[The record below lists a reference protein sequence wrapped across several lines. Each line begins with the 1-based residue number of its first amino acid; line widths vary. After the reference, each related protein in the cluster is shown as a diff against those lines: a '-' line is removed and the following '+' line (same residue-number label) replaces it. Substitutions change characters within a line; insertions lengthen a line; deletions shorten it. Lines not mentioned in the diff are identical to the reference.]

1 MFNILLCG
9 VGGQGTVLASK
20 MLANCAINRGETA
33 HTAETIGM
41 AQRGGSVVSH
51 VRIGSD
57 AFSPLIPKGCADT
70 VIAFE
75 PAECVRV
82 LPYLK
87 NDGQILVNTLPVKPT
102 TDTLAR
108 TSYEAADMFDF
119 LDRQGVDYRPVDGA
133 AILNAV
139 GSARSLNVALLG
151 AASAMG
157 AVPCTLDE
165 LETVIH
171 TAMKPQFCEQN
182 LKALR
187 FGAALLAES
196 CGFHGNM

>member
-20 MLANCAINRGETA
+20 MIANCAVNRGESA

-51 VRIGSD
+51 VRIGAD
-57 AFSPLIPKGCADT
+57 AFSPLIPVGCADT

-75 PAECVRV
+75 PAECVRAF
-82 LPYLK
+82 PYLK
-87 NDGQILVNTLPVKPT
+87 RGGRIVVNTQPVKPT
-102 TDTLAR
+102 TDTLAKA
-108 TSYEAADMFDF
+108 SYNAAEMFAF
-119 LDRQGVDYRPVDGA
+119 LDARGVDYCAVDGA
-133 AILNAV
+133 LIMERLG
-139 GSARSLNVALLG
+139 GSKSLNVALLG
-151 AASAMG
+151 AASALG

-165 LETVIH
+165 LESFIR

-182 LKALR
+182 LRALAL
-187 FGAALLAES
+187 GAVQIQQK
-196 CGFHGNM
+196 C

>member
-20 MLANCAINRGETA
+20 MLANCAVNRGETA

-87 NDGQILVNTLPVKPT
+87 SGGRILVNTLPVKPT
-102 TDTLAR
+102 TDTLAK
-108 TSYEAADMFDF
+108 TSYDAQQMLAF
-119 LDRQGVDYRPVDGA
+119 LKEQGVDYRPVDGA
-133 AILNAV
+133 AIIRALGGAK
-139 GSARSLNVALLG
+139 SLNVALLG

-157 AVPCTLDE
+157 MVPCSLDE
-165 LETVIH
+165 METVIR

-187 FGAALLAES
+187 LGASLIAE
-196 CGFHGNM
+196 

>member
-20 MLANCAINRGETA
+20 MLANCAVNRGETA

-87 NDGQILVNTLPVKPT
+87 NGGRILVNTLPVKPT
-102 TDTLAR
+102 TDTLAK
-108 TSYEAADMFDF
+108 TSYDAQQMLAF
-119 LDRQGVDYRPVDGA
+119 LKEQGVDYRPVDGA
-133 AILNAV
+133 AIIRALGGAK
-139 GSARSLNVALLG
+139 SLNVALLG

-157 AVPCTLDE
+157 MVPCSLDE
-165 LETVIH
+165 METVIR

-187 FGAALLAES
+187 LGAALIAE
-196 CGFHGNM
+196 

>member
-51 VRIGSD
+51 VRIGAD
-57 AFSPLIPKGCADT
+57 CFSPLIPKGCADT

-82 LPYLK
+82 FPFLK
-87 NDGQILVNTLPVKPT
+87 KGGKIVVNTQPVKPT
-102 TDTLAR
+102 TDTLSK
-108 TSYEAADMFDF
+108 TSYEAAAMFDF
-119 LDRQGVDYRPVDGA
+119 LKAQGADYAAVDGA
-133 AILNAV
+133 AVIKAL
-139 GSARSLNVALLG
+139 GSAKSLNVALLG
-151 AASAMG
+151 AASALG
-157 AVPCTLDE
+157 AVPCTLEE
-165 LETVIH
+165 LETVIR
-171 TAMKPQFCEQN
+171 TAMKPQFCAQN
-182 LKALR
+182 LRALAL
-187 FGAALLAES
+187 GAELIRTN
-196 CGFHGNM
+196 C

>member
-20 MLANCAINRGETA
+20 MLANCAVNRGETA

-87 NDGQILVNTLPVKPT
+87 NGGRILVNTLPVKPT
-102 TDTLAR
+102 TDTLAK
-108 TSYEAADMFDF
+108 TSYDAQQMLAF
-119 LDRQGVDYRPVDGA
+119 LKEQGVDHRPVDGA
-133 AILNAV
+133 AIIRALGGAK
-139 GSARSLNVALLG
+139 SLNVALLG

-157 AVPCTLDE
+157 MVPCSLDE
-165 LETVIH
+165 METVIR

-187 FGAALLAES
+187 LGAALSAE
-196 CGFHGNM
+196 

>member
-51 VRIGSD
+51 VRIGAD

-70 VIAFE
+70 IIAFE
-75 PAECVRV
+75 PAECVRA

-87 NDGQILVNTLPVKPT
+87 KGGRILVNTLPVKPT
-102 TDTLAR
+102 TDTLAK
-108 TSYEAADMFDF
+108 TSYEAAEMFAF
-119 LDRQGVDYRPVDGA
+119 LEEQGVDYRTVDGA
-133 AILNAV
+133 AILEAV
-139 GSARSLNVALLG
+139 GSAKSLNVALLG
-151 AASAMG
+151 AASAVG
-157 AVPCTLDE
+157 AVPCSLDE
-165 LETVIH
+165 LETVIR

-182 LKALR
+182 LKALS
-187 FGAALLAES
+187 FGAKQMA
-196 CGFHGNM
+196 